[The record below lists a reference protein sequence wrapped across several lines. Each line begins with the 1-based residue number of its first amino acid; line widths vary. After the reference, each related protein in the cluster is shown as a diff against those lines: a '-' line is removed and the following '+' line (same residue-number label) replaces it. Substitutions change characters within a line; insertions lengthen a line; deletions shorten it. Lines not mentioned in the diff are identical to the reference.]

1 MLFTTKITELSF
13 TEMCNVTVQDS
24 SLFSSYLLHVCVALC
39 QDNSQCKTMH
49 NYENVF
55 HMQIQ
60 GFIAGGHLVFTG
72 RQNILN

>member
-24 SLFSSYLLHVCVALC
+24 SLFSSYLLHVCVALY
-39 QDNSQCKTMH
+39 QDNSQCKTMRMKMCSTCK
-49 NYENVF
+49 F
-55 HMQIQ
+55 R

-72 RQNILN
+72 RQNVLN